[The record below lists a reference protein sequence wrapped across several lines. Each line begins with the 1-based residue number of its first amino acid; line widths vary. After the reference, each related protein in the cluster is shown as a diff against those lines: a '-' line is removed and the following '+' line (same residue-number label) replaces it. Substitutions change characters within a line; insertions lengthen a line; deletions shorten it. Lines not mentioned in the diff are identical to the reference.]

1 MKRKRRWLLCPL
13 IIVALLLCAIPAYA
27 DIPAMPHAFYG
38 TLTISGSPAPVGTVV
53 TAKVGGVQCGSITT
67 TVAGQYGGSGAF
79 DPKLNVTGEIETGA
93 TIYFYA
99 NGSVAS
105 QTYAFSPGAVTQLN
119 LTVYYL
125 LILQRHQ

>member
-27 DIPAMPHAFYG
+27 DIPAIPHAFYG

-93 TIYFYA
+93 TISFFV
-99 NGSVAS
+99 NGVDTG

-119 LTVYYL
+119 LTVTHP
-125 LILQRHQ
+125 LILQHQR